1 MYVMKWSIVQNLTQ
15 FFCIRVSCKGYDSI
29 RKIAGQQTKSKKDLE
44 QTLQINAYL
53 VSLMHLGFIQSI
65 LLQPIVSQTSKIC
78 HSWRK
83 KLDIFNQETKKN
95 YVRQHFN
102 TDNIGPSYDMMILS
116 DFRTFVAFSTAMF
129 LQIRQKKTYFA
140 EKVLNFYQR
149 NLIQNPSWSHN
160 NSQEPENILFLPLLY
175 FWCYWFHF

>member
-1 MYVMKWSIVQNLTQ
+1 M
-15 FFCIRVSCKGYDSI
+15 
-29 RKIAGQQTKSKKDLE
+29 
-44 QTLQINAYL
+44 
-53 VSLMHLGFIQSI
+53 
-65 LLQPIVSQTSKIC
+65 
-78 HSWRK
+78 
-83 KLDIFNQETKKN
+83 
-95 YVRQHFN
+95 RQHFN

-160 NSQEPENILFLPLLY
+160 NSQEPENNLFLSLLFFDAIGFIFNIISTIVWIRISTDSVFAVVRFHWYVSTIFHFLVIKIKHIMQLSKSPTSPSTVFKILQAIIILIVLLYPLLSN
-175 FWCYWFHF
+175 

>member
-1 MYVMKWSIVQNLTQ
+1 M
-15 FFCIRVSCKGYDSI
+15 
-29 RKIAGQQTKSKKDLE
+29 
-44 QTLQINAYL
+44 
-53 VSLMHLGFIQSI
+53 
-65 LLQPIVSQTSKIC
+65 
-78 HSWRK
+78 
-83 KLDIFNQETKKN
+83 
-95 YVRQHFN
+95 RQHFN

-160 NSQEPENILFLPLLY
+160 NSQKPWNIKSNILFLSLLY
-175 FWCYWFHF
+175 FWCCLFYFQLQWMWIITLPLSYRWVVIIIYGIIRLLINHEISLIYFYHTSLFEIK